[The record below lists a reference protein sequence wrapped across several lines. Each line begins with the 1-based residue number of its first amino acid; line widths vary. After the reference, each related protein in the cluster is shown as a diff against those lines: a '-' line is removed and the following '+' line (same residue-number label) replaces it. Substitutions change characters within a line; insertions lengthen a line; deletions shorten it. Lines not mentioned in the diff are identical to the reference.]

1 MRKKAILALV
11 VVAAGALA
19 LTVALTRG
27 PAPEATKAASHREAP
42 LISQDQ
48 TADVSDFYMF
58 VSPDNPDT
66 VTLIADWIPFE
77 EPSAGPNWY
86 SFSENARYE
95 IKIDN
100 TGDARPDITYRFEF
114 RDNPAATFGPL
125 GCTSGT
131 CQFYTLTKIE
141 NGHAT
146 VLGRTF
152 PVGPNNIGPKFT
164 PSYQSIFNSQVRN
177 LPGGAGKVFVG
188 QADDPFFGDIAAA
201 FDAVTI
207 RNDFGQKGG
216 GSDSFA
222 GFNIHA
228 TALQVP
234 KADLKGAGDVIGGWA
249 ASYRPASFVGKR
261 GNRWVQVARL
271 ANPLT
276 NELLIPT
283 TRKDQWNARNPRGDS
298 TFTQYL
304 TDPILAPVINQLYGL
319 QIPTTNRSDLRAIFH
334 QGLPGLNQFGNVD
347 ADMLRLNLSI
357 APAANPNR
365 LTVAAMDNAGW
376 PNGRRLID
384 DVIDLAEN
392 GLEGAFFTPQYWP
405 VVLGDGVD
413 GNDKPYQSTFPYV
426 ALPNQGFANSHGVVQ
441 PPTP

>member
-1 MRKKAILALV
+1 M
-11 VVAAGALA
+11 
-19 LTVALTRG
+19 
-27 PAPEATKAASHREAP
+27 
-42 LISQDQ
+42 
-48 TADVSDFYMF
+48 
-58 VSPDNPDT
+58 
-66 VTLIADWIPFE
+66 
-77 EPSAGPNWY
+77 
-86 SFSENARYE
+86 
-95 IKIDN
+95 
-100 TGDARPDITYRFEF
+100 
-114 RDNPAATFGPL
+114 
-125 GCTSGT
+125 
-131 CQFYTLTKIE
+131 
-141 NGHAT
+141 
-146 VLGRTF
+146 LGRTF

-164 PSYQSIFNSQVRN
+164 PNYQSIFNSQVRN

-222 GFNIHA
+222 GFNVHA

-249 ASYRPASFVGKR
+249 ASYRPASFVGKG